1 MKTYRSIGPLLSS
14 VLSWT
19 SLKINMYV
27 VDDVKKIFNN
37 SHFSVDWI
45 TAGILKKKKIKW
57 KAWKKYNHEIIFNCK
72 SVLYFQILI
81 SRLLFIWNGWEMAV
95 KVEYWNVV
103 TDNSLLSKKIWEF
116 FRRFE
121 NPERISES
129 LFLSPI
135 SEFLIIGIE
144 VFAIKSQS

>member
-45 TAGILKKKKIKW
+45 TAGILKKKD
-57 KAWKKYNHEIIFNCK
+57 ET
-72 SVLYFQILI
+72 L
-81 SRLLFIWNGWEMAV
+81 
-95 KVEYWNVV
+95 
-103 TDNSLLSKKIWEF
+103 
-116 FRRFE
+116 
-121 NPERISES
+121 
-129 LFLSPI
+129 
-135 SEFLIIGIE
+135 
-144 VFAIKSQS
+144 